1 MQNRL
6 NPELTH
12 STDATTSTAPVGRYI
27 RWQALIALTGILLLS
42 ILLGVSAYQVS
53 TTLVPDRGGV
63 FREGVAGNPQHLNPL
78 LCQTHEVDE
87 DICALIFRG
96 LTKLDKQGQVVADLA
111 ESWSVT
117 PDGLTYTFRL
127 NPNQLWHDGQ
137 PVTIDDVLFTVE
149 ALQSQ
154 DSPVV
159 PDLAELWQG
168 VTVERVDEF
177 TVRFTLEQAF
187 APFLDYTSIGLLPK
201 HIWDGVPFAELASSP
216 LNATPVGTGP
226 LRVASVAADAIRL
239 EPNPFDEQATPYISA
254 LEFRFYPDYPSIFA
268 AYTRDEIDGISRVL
282 PADLPVAME
291 RDDLQLFSAMESVYL
306 NVVFNLRNPDVP
318 FLQEKPVRQALYY
331 AIDRERLVSDAVAG
345 QGIVADTPIPGN
357 NWAYSEDVRKYDYNP
372 DLARQLLT
380 DNGWIDQDGD
390 GIREKDGQAL
400 RFILL
405 SNDDPTRQAVIKQIA
420 EDWRAI
426 GVLAEPQAVSFA
438 GLVSDFLAPRH
449 FDAALIG
456 WEISGDPDPF
466 PLWHSSQAD
475 EGGQNYSGWSNAE
488 ADELMRQ
495 ARASTDYDIRRQ
507 IYAQFQRVF
516 AEDLPALPLY
526 YPVYTYGV
534 SQRIKNVQIG
544 PLNRPAD
551 RFATFPEWY
560 IVTRRVP
567 ANQIPADAPPTP
579 PGQSSGQADPQSLGL
594 ALPTGK

>member
-27 RWQALIALTGILLLS
+27 RWQALIALAGILLLS